1 MEAAP
6 RVAVVVVHYTGCDD
20 TMACLES
27 LAASDYPNALT
38 VVVGQGG
45 GDGAPAA
52 VRARFPDVVVVENAR
67 NRGFSGGSNV
77 GIAEGLRRGADYVFL
92 LNNDATVAPD
102 TLGRLVARA
111 EREPTLG
118 ALGPLV
124 LQMEAPGTIWAAGG
138 GMDRI
143 GRATLRRH
151 GEPADTVVAEAVD
164 YVVGCGLLMP
174 RRALEAVGALDD
186 RFFLYYEEADLC
198 ARLRAAGW
206 GCAIEP
212 SARIRHHGSRA
223 TGVDSPLTL
232 YYMRRNR
239 LLYLRER
246 GDRRAIVGALAED
259 VRLLLVWSVR
269 GDARRR
275 VLSEAVRDFL
285 AGRFGPSA
293 HFSPDA
299 A

>member
-1 MEAAP
+1 MEPAP
-6 RVAVVVVHYTGCDD
+6 LVVVVVVHYTGRDE
-20 TMACLES
+20 TLACLDS
-27 LAASDYPNALT
+27 LAASDYPRLLT
-38 VVVGQGG
+38 VVVDQGV

-52 VRARFPDVVVVENAR
+52 VRARFPEVVVVESGR
-67 NRGFSGGSNV
+67 NTGFSGGSNL
-77 GIAEGLRRGADYVFL
+77 GIAEGLRRGAEYVFL
-92 LNNDATVAPD
+92 LNSDATVGSD
-102 TLGRLVARA
+102 TLTRLVARA

-143 GRATLRRH
+143 GRATLLRH
-151 GEPADTVVAEAVD
+151 GEPADAAGAEPVD
-164 YVVGCGLLMP
+164 YVVGCGLLAP
-174 RRALEAVGALDD
+174 RRALETVGGLDD
-186 RFFLYYEEADLC
+186 RFFLYYEEADWC
-198 ARLRAAGW
+198 ARLKAAGW

-212 SARIRHHGSRA
+212 SAQIRHHGSRA

-239 LLYLRER
+239 LLYLKTRGER
-246 GDRRAIVGALAED
+246 GAILGALAED
-259 VRLLLVWSVR
+259 IRLFLVWSVR
-269 GDARRR
+269 RDPRRR
-275 VLSEAVRDFL
+275 VLAEAVRDFL